1 MSTIFFFD
9 LDGTVIDSSHRQ
21 GETLDDWRRMNTGA
35 NIAKDRALPL
45 ASAMVAAIRAG
56 LDVNILTSR
65 VMGEP
70 DLNWLTLHAMLPGHG
85 CKVIS
90 RHPTDERPAG
100 TYKLSKLLTY
110 SQKTRITWEDLKKRS
125 VIFDDDRDV
134 QETLSLQGFTV
145 IDPITYNQ
153 LELVKLEA

>member
-1 MSTIFFFD
+1 MHTIFFFD

-21 GETLDDWRRMNTGA
+21 GATLDDWRRMNTGA

-70 DLNWLTLHAMLPGHG
+70 DLNWLTH
-85 CKVIS
+85 
-90 RHPTDERPAG
+90 HP
-100 TYKLSKLLTY
+100 
-110 SQKTRITWEDLKKRS
+110 
-125 VIFDDDRDV
+125 
-134 QETLSLQGFTV
+134 
-145 IDPITYNQ
+145 
-153 LELVKLEA
+153 